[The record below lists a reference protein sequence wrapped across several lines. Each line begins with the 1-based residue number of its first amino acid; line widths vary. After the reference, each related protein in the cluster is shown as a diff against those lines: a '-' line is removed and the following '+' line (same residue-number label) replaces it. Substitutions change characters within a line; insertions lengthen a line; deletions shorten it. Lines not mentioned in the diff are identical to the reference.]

1 MPQQPQFQ
9 QQFPQQAAVD
19 DDVEDERPAPNV
31 VVPQRGPVFNQFP
44 QPQVVTP
51 QGGGTTVV
59 GGVVPSGV
67 FNPQQ
72 PQFAQPQF
80 GQHPPGLEIAPQPAT
95 GAMPIYQVPPN
106 GQPPA
111 GAAPI
116 GVAIPGM
123 IVPAPQQPGATITA
137 PQPPRRPGG
146 QDEDR

>member
-1 MPQQPQFQ
+1 MDWRVLALRLLDHFADDWLKLEPLHLCVGELF
-9 QQFPQQAAVD
+9 AAC
-19 DDVEDERPAPNV
+19 
-31 VVPQRGPVFNQFP
+31 
-44 QPQVVTP
+44 
-51 QGGGTTVV
+51 
-59 GGVVPSGV
+59 SIL

-72 PQFAQPQF
+72 PQMAQPQF
-80 GQHPPGLEIAPQPAT
+80 GQHPPGLEIAPQPST

-123 IVPAPQQPGATITA
+123 IVPAPQQPGTIAA